1 MLSKV
6 NVFDGTVHTAEGRY
20 FPDQSKVDG
29 INMHA
34 QTEEKTESKS
44 KSFEKMSAEEQEN
57 AVAGGNDLIQKAIG
71 EGKAKMKADAEKKK
85 NDEIIAKAKK
95 DSEDL

>member
-1 MLSKV
+1 M
-6 NVFDGTVHTAEGRY
+6 T
-20 FPDQSKVDG
+20 
-29 INMHA
+29 
-34 QTEEKTESKS
+34 
-44 KSFEKMSAEEQEN
+44 AEEQEN